1 MVWSDG
7 RYSILTKNWTLCQ
20 QNAEILL
27 LYSHREQCKALGE
40 KPSACK
46 LLVLTPS
53 CLCQEVLFTFKPSPH
68 RERTALP
75 CSRFM
80 NHMKNFSE
88 SHRFNSLSFLH
99 FPVLPDS
106 AQSPVAF
113 KRLLCTRQY
122 IIPRSPVSTSSFDD
136 ENYGESCPTPTPSS
150 ERDEV
155 PPSFTVGGKINRPNR
170 RVSNQAWSSPFLE
183 QQMAKKPVLP
193 HSVNPIHLEAVG
205 IHFKRHRKP
214 QNQSLDRSKGDSGPA
229 ARPFTAIGLCG
240 NHGPFAQQ
248 SVWRSCSDPELEGRV
263 AAPAHRDVH
272 SRLLGVHGSA
282 VRGGAVAMAPETLP
296 KHPPAL
302 EERRPRA
309 DSALRGSLAGAPLL
323 LAGASTP
330 FPSKRLIKVCSSAP
344 PRPSRGFHTACSQ
357 ALSRPVVN
365 AQLH

>member
-1 MVWSDG
+1 MGDTAFSLRIGPFANRMQKSSCYIPIVS
-7 RYSILTKNWTLCQ
+7 RATLWERSKVHA
-20 QNAEILL
+20 N
-27 LYSHREQCKALGE
+27 
-40 KPSACK
+40 
-46 LLVLTPS
+46 
-53 CLCQEVLFTFKPSPH
+53 PSPH
-68 RERTALP
+68 HERTALP

-88 SHRFNSLSFLH
+88 SHRFNSLNFLH
-99 FPVLPDS
+99 FPVLPGS
-106 AQSPVAF
+106 SQSPVTF

-122 IIPRSPVSTSSFDD
+122 IIPRSPESTPSFDD

-155 PPSFTVGGKINRPNR
+155 PPSFTVGGKIKRPNR
-170 RVSNQAWSSPFLE
+170 RVPNQAWSSPFLE

-263 AAPAHRDVH
+263 AAPAHR
-272 SRLLGVHGSA
+272 SA

-296 KHPPAL
+296 KHPQAV

-309 DSALRGSLAGAPLL
+309 DSALRGNLAGAPLL
-323 LAGASTP
+323 LAGASSP
-330 FPSKRLIKVCSSAP
+330 LPSKRLIKVCSSAP
-344 PRPSRGFHTACSQ
+344 PRPSRRFHTACSQ
-357 ALSRPVVN
+357 ALCRPVVN